1 MALARVGSPSMV
13 GRDDELSILEDAL
26 LSALRG
32 DGGAVVIGGEAG
44 VGKSRL
50 VSELVRR
57 ATRLGCAVMSGAC
70 SEAELS
76 LPYLPFLEAIG
87 NHLAKQDAGALRER
101 LGTAADELAQL
112 FPQMGRAQ
120 PPSTDPMQAKHR
132 LFEAILLLLA
142 DAARERGLLLVL
154 EDLHWADPATR
165 ELVDYATRRLRAT
178 NVLIVATYRTDELHR
193 KHALLPTI
201 QGWRRSGQTRLIEIE
216 PLSAEGVKQMVLAIF
231 DEQTISDEFR
241 DFLYQRSEGNPFVL
255 EEMLCDAINRGDI
268 FHTDTGWD

>member
-1 MALARVGSPSMV
+1 MALARVVSPAMV
-13 GRDDELSILEDAL
+13 GRDEELSIVEDAL

-32 DGGAVVIGGEAG
+32 DGGAVVVGGEAG

-50 VSELVRR
+50 VHELTRR
-57 ATRLGCAVMSGAC
+57 ALRLGCTVMSGVC

-87 NHLAKQDAGALRER
+87 NHLSTQDIAALRER
-101 LGTAADELAQL
+101 LGPAADELAQL

-120 PPSTDPMQAKHR
+120 PPAGDAVQAKLR
-132 LFEAILLLLA
+132 LFEAILLLLR

-165 ELVDYATRRLRAT
+165 ELVDYATRRLRNT
-178 NVLIVATYRTDELHR
+178 NVLVLATYRTDELHR

-201 QGWRRSGQTRLIEIE
+201 QGWRRSGQAHLIELT
-216 PLSAEGVKQMVLAIF
+216 P
-231 DEQTISDEFR
+231 
-241 DFLYQRSEGNPFVL
+241 
-255 EEMLCDAINRGDI
+255 
-268 FHTDTGWD
+268 